1 MLAKLVIFNTDSPS
15 DLQLVVRKSVVN
27 PEILEFSS
35 SPSTTLIYLTSACGK
50 FSSDLKRFSAKSSDE
65 ICRFCTVFTSSA
77 INSDLGYSLWKKL
90 NTEYSVDQI
99 KFQLSFQVEL
109 ISSELSKFR
118 LSSIGFFPKWFGL
131 VVRLESRPEW
141 ATRWGGLIAYQTRL
155 IRDLMSPWNSIIV
168 NICLSQ
174 LHRYI
179 FSLSVF
185 GIIYI
190 CISLVAHG
198 MVLLLRMA

>member
-168 NICLSQ
+168 NICLSLPPPAPS
-174 LHRYI
+174 LH
-179 FSLSVF
+179 F
-185 GIIYI
+185 
-190 CISLVAHG
+190 
-198 MVLLLRMA
+198 